1 MTNSRK
7 LKIYS
12 RFQKSSNQLIIVPEI
27 RLRGKWL
34 DELGFGEGKM
44 VNIQQKKNKII
55 ITVDEL

>member
-1 MTNSRK
+1 MMNSRK

-12 RFQKSSNQLIIVPEI
+12 RFQKSSNRMIIVPEI

-34 DELGFGEGKM
+34 DEIGFGEGKM

>member
-12 RFQKSSNQLIIVPEI
+12 RFQKSSNKLIIVPEI

-34 DELGFGEGKM
+34 DEIGFGEGKM

>member
-1 MTNSRK
+1 MNSRK

-12 RFQKSSNQLIIVPEI
+12 RFQKSSNKLIIVPEI

-34 DELGFGEGKM
+34 DEIGFEEGKM

-55 ITVDEL
+55 ITVDKL

>member
-1 MTNSRK
+1 MNSRK

-12 RFQKSSNQLIIVPEI
+12 RFQKSSYKLIIVPEI

-34 DELGFGEGKM
+34 DEIGFGEGKM

>member
-1 MTNSRK
+1 MMNSRK

-12 RFQKSSNQLIIVPEI
+12 RFQKSSNRLIIVPEI

-34 DELGFGEGKM
+34 DEIGFGEGKT